1 MDQLRTIIYL
11 TPIHINIIC
20 VSKYSPHNSCPII
33 YSKTGES
40 ADKLTA
46 TRQNPTP
53 LTQRRTQVK
62 ENQVLMIVI

>member
-1 MDQLRTIIYL
+1 LPNQ
-11 TPIHINIIC
+11 
-20 VSKYSPHNSCPII
+20 KKNSCPII

-62 ENQVLMIVI
+62 ENQVLMICHLEIEGVERFFYRINN

>member
-1 MDQLRTIIYL
+1 MGGGKRKFSGQ
-11 TPIHINIIC
+11 
-20 VSKYSPHNSCPII
+20 
-33 YSKTGES
+33 S

>member
-1 MDQLRTIIYL
+1 MGDGKRKFPGQ
-11 TPIHINIIC
+11 
-20 VSKYSPHNSCPII
+20 
-33 YSKTGES
+33 S